1 VTERHTSEA
10 NGSLPRAWRFL
21 QKPWH
26 EKAETLRIRWAS
38 LQEQW
43 RETSSN
49 VRMPIRLSFGAW
61 WVPRNDNLGESLL
74 AGTFET
80 NEMHFVGRLLRPG
93 MTVLDVGAH
102 HGLYTL
108 LASKGVGRSGR
119 VFSFEPSPR
128 ERRALRLHLA
138 LNLCRNVKVQGLALG
153 SSETE
158 ATLHVVQGSQTG
170 CNSLRP
176 PEVFS
181 STAPLRVRVTSLD
194 AWLKLNGISS
204 VNFIKLDV
212 EGGELD
218 VLKGASQLLE
228 RRPRPVFLVEV
239 EDVRTIPWGY
249 RAREILTHLSDMEYK
264 WFSLANGAVQE
275 LDLRSNDF
283 EGNFIACPPERRN
296 EITEMIHHGP
306 HS

>member
-1 VTERHTSEA
+1 MIPVPVR
-10 NGSLPRAWRFL
+10 LP
-21 QKPWH
+21 
-26 EKAETLRIRWAS
+26 
-38 LQEQW
+38 
-43 RETSSN
+43 
-49 VRMPIRLSFGAW
+49 FGAW
-61 WVPRNDNLGESLL
+61 WMLRNDNLGEPLR
-74 AGTFET
+74 AGTFEKK
-80 NEMHFVGRLLRPG
+80 EAAFIERFLRPG

-108 LASKGVGRSGR
+108 LASKRVGRSGR

-176 PEVFS
+176 PVVFS
-181 STAPLRVRVTSLD
+181 STVPLRVRVTSLD
-194 AWLKLNGISS
+194 AWLNLNGISS

-264 WFSLANGAVQE
+264 WFSPSANGAIRE
-275 LDLRSNDF
+275 LDVRSDDF
-283 EGNFIACPPERRN
+283 VANFIACPPERRN